1 MSFIYC
7 RDRLV
12 MPPVLSSML
21 AVLVFN
27 IVTLIVPG
35 NLGRIIFAGILL
47 GYVGYD
53 LTHYYIHHGSP
64 DNTHFKEMKSHH
76 NKHHYRNGN
85 LGFGITTK
93 LWDYVY
99 RTNFAIKE

>member
-1 MSFIYC
+1 
-7 RDRLV
+7 

-27 IVTLIVPG
+27 IVKLIVPG

-47 GYVGYD
+47 GYVGY
-53 LTHYYIHHGSP
+53 
-64 DNTHFKEMKSHH
+64 EMKSHH

-93 LWDYVY
+93 IWDYVY
-99 RTNFAIKE
+99 GTNFVIKE